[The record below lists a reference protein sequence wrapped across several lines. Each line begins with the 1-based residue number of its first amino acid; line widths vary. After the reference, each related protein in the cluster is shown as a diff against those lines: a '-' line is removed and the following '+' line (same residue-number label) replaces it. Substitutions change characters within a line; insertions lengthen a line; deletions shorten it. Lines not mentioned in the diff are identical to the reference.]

1 MLNGADEAAD
11 FRPVE
16 RRWNHAGASGGIYGR
31 TGKLEKKGG
40 AAVRGMLKPK
50 GSTQE
55 DFKAVLEGKLYVG
68 KKIKKIVFSREDSTG
83 PVRKDK
89 KTGTVTGLYPFV
101 FTVDFGKYTESFR
114 YGQLFE
120 EGNEVVKL

>member
-1 MLNGADEAAD
+1 M
-11 FRPVE
+11 
-16 RRWNHAGASGGIYGR
+16 
-31 TGKLEKKGG
+31 
-40 AAVRGMLKPK
+40 RGMLKPK
-50 GSTQE
+50 GSALE

-68 KKIKKIVFSREDSTG
+68 KKIKKIVFFREGSTG

-89 KTGTVTGLYPFV
+89 KTGVVTGLYPFV

-120 EGNEVVKL
+120 EGSEVVKL